1 MMKDIWGKLVYGE
14 RVIQDEDVV
23 TTTSWFY
30 NAWQREEYLRQKY
43 MIGFIVS
50 TIVNLILFGVLV
62 T

>member
-1 MMKDIWGKLVYGE
+1 MKD
-14 RVIQDEDVV
+14 VV
-23 TTTSWFY
+23 PTTSWFY

>member
-1 MMKDIWGKLVYGE
+1 MKDIWGKLVYGE
-14 RVIQDEDVV
+14 RVIQDKDVV

-30 NAWQREEYLRQKY
+30 NAWQKEVNLRQKY

-50 TIVNLILFGVLV
+50 TIVNLVMFGALM